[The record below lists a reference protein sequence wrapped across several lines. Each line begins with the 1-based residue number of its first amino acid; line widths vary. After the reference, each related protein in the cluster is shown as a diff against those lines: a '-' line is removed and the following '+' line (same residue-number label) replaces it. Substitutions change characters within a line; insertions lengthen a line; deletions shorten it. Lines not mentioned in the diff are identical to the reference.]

1 MLSNENNNNHS
12 NRSGDDEIRDG
23 RFSNFP
29 DWQSPLHAA
38 GTLSLSLRVQTV
50 AGWSIRRLTHSSQ
63 QMLVAFATSR
73 STHRQHR

>member
-1 MLSNENNNNHS
+1 MVDFQIFLTGSHHCMRRVLSLS
-12 NRSGDDEIRDG
+12 LS
-23 RFSNFP
+23 
-29 DWQSPLHAA
+29 
-38 GTLSLSLRVQTV
+38 LSLSLRVQTV